1 MANPTP
7 PRLNVAR
14 VLAHKQAAATLQ
26 PRDRLAIQERRRTA
40 RRLRVA
46 GLSVEAIALRLAA
59 DPSINS
65 TEQGF
70 EGGYGA
76 RNYAEGK
83 PPPTLESLRKSCSED
98 LRIAY
103 ERSRDSIDRDADHMF
118 DIALERIELAV
129 SFSSGPASRGSN
141 QHIQR
146 MLEATDLQGKM
157 MGWHKSPVTINV
169 DNSVHVSAESPQP
182 VWDAEYLAKFTAA
195 MIECGGEPPEMLA
208 AAQSIVDEL
217 PVTTAD
223 PTATPADS
231 TEA

>member
-7 PRLNVAR
+7 PRLNVQR
-14 VLAHKQAAATLQ
+14 VLAKRQEAALVPTN
-26 PRDRLAIQERRRTA
+26 RLAIQERRRQA

-59 DPSINS
+59 DPTVNS
-65 TEQGF
+65 SEEGF

-83 PPPTLESLRKSCSED
+83 PPPTLETLRKECSED
-98 LRIAY
+98 LRIVF
-103 ERSRDSIDRDADHMF
+103 EKSRDSIDRDADHMF

-129 SFSSGPASRGSN
+129 SFSSAPASRGSN

-146 MLEATDLQGKM
+146 ILEATDLQARM

-169 DNSVHVSAESPQP
+169 DNSVHVTAESPQP
-182 VWDAEYLAKFTAA
+182 VWDAEYLTKFTAA
-195 MIECGGEPPEMLA
+195 MIECGGEPPELLA
-208 AAQSIVDEL
+208 AAQSVIAEL

-223 PTATPADS
+223 PDAVPAES